1 MQIVFNEDYEE
12 PEKYHKCSHNG
23 FFYPES
29 EMTLLVLCKNVSSW
43 VANENL
49 NQYKNENRKQFQRSK
64 RTNPSHS

>member
-1 MQIVFNEDYEE
+1 MQVVFDEEYIE
-12 PEKYHKCSHNG
+12 PEKYHKCSYNG

-49 NQYKNENRKQFQRSK
+49 NQYKNENNGNNK
-64 RTNPSHS
+64 RINKRANG

>member
-1 MQIVFNEDYEE
+1 MLFYEEYEE
-12 PEKYHKCSHNG
+12 PEKYHKCSHDG

-49 NQYKNENRKQFQRSK
+49 NQYKLNNNENNK
-64 RTNPSHS
+64 RNNKKTNY